1 VASYC
6 SKCGTELAPGAQS
19 CASCGT
25 PVAVPAAA
33 AAPGTLPPAPPQTGG
48 NNAVKIILIVVAVVV
63 GLGIVGV
70 ACVGY
75 IGYRVARSVHVSGSG
90 KEVTI
95 NTPGGSISTNA
106 SETFTSADLGT
117 DIYPGATTGKGSMR
131 MSLPTGSMV
140 TAVYVTGDSKD
151 QVVSFYKEKFGS
163 DVSVMDSSD
172 TAVITGKKGEN
183 ESVVVTVTPNSSQY
197 EGRTQVAIVHT
208 TATKGS

>member
-1 VASYC
+1 VATYC

-25 PVAVPAAA
+25 PVAVPVAA

-106 SETFTSADLGT
+106 SETFTSTDLGT

>member
-1 VASYC
+1 VATYC

-25 PVAVPAAA
+25 SVAVPVAA

>member
-1 VASYC
+1 MASYC

-25 PVAVPAAA
+25 PVAAPVAAG
-33 AAPGTLPPAPPQTGG
+33 APGALPPAPPQTGG

-63 GLGIVGV
+63 GLGVVGV

-117 DIYPGATTGKGSMR
+117 DIYPGAVTGKGSMR

-151 QVVSFYKEKFGS
+151 KVVSFYKDKFGN
-163 DVSVMDSSD
+163 DVSVMDSSEG
-172 TAVITGKKGEN
+172 AVITGKKSDN
-183 ESVVVTVTPNSSQY
+183 ESIVVTVTPNSSEY
-197 EGRTQVAIVHT
+197 EGKTQVAIVHT
-208 TATKGS
+208 TATTGS

>member
-1 VASYC
+1 MASYC
-6 SKCGTELAPGAQS
+6 AKCGTELAPGAQA

-25 PVAVPAAA
+25 LVAAPVPAAA
-33 AAPGTLPPAPPQTGG
+33 TMPPPSGG

-63 GLGIVGV
+63 GLGLVGV
-70 ACVGY
+70 AAVGY

-117 DIYPGATTGKGSMR
+117 DIYPGAVTGKGSMR

-151 QVVSFYKEKFGS
+151 KVVSFYKDRFGS
-163 DVSVMDSSD
+163 EVSVMDSAD
-172 TAVITGKKGEN
+172 GAVITGKKSDN
-183 ESVVVTVTPNSSQY
+183 ESIVVTVTPNSSEY
-197 EGRTQVAIVHT
+197 EGKTQVAIVHT

>member
-1 VASYC
+1 MATYC

-25 PVAVPAAA
+25 PVAVPVASAT
-33 AAPGTLPPAPPQTGG
+33 PGTLPPAPPQTGG

>member
-1 VASYC
+1 VATYC

-25 PVAVPAAA
+25 PVAVPVASAT
-33 AAPGTLPPAPPQTGG
+33 PGTLPPAPPQTGG